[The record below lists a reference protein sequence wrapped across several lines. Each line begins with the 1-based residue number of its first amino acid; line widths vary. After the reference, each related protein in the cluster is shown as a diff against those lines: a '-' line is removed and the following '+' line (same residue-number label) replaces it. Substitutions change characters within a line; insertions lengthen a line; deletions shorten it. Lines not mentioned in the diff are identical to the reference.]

1 MEFRVIWEIEI
12 DAHSPREAAEA
23 ARAEQRRDTSATV
36 FDVWEHVGK
45 KMHRIDVAECPD
57 KLDGDELRAIRA
69 HLRLLQSVPDVTA
82 SVRYIA
88 SAMLI
93 FLDWEKMMMSG
104 RM

>member
-1 MEFRVIWEIEI
+1 MEFRVIWEIDIE
-12 DAHSPREAAEA
+12 AHSPREAAEA
-23 ARAEQRRDTSATV
+23 ARAEQGRDTSATV

-69 HLRLLQSVPDVTA
+69 HLRLLQCVPDVPPY
-82 SVRYIA
+82 VRYIA

-93 FLDWEKMMMSG
+93 FLDREKMMSR